1 MIQCAQ
7 HCQHPLSLHM
17 RHYVRNIYP
26 PNTKKKTTQID
37 TLVAYNFYPL
47 PEVNFYSLSEVSL
60 LRMRQ
65 LLLEVACS

>member
-7 HCQHPLSLHM
+7 HYQHPLSLHM

-26 PNTKKKTTQID
+26 PNTKKKPLKID